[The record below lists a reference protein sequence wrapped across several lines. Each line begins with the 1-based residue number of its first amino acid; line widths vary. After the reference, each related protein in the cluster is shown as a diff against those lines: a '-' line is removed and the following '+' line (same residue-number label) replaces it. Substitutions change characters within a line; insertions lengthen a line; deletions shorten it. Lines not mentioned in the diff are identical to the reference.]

1 MAIDTTGGQ
10 AATEPAAPARASD
23 LANLPDND
31 LLKEFGLGSAATP
44 TTQVAATVAE
54 GDAGEDG
61 TLIDAD
67 SPYADA
73 EANEGVTAEAA
84 AESAA
89 QAATREKAQE
99 EARAA
104 APAKALATQFA
115 VFDEAGD
122 ELEIPD
128 LKIKF
133 KADGQERDLPL
144 DRVVKLAQ
152 VGYYNEQ
159 RQQELREFREQ
170 LPEIESTIASLQE
183 EINLYRTGWQRVL
196 SGDEAYLAQEQEA
209 YLRATSPEA
218 RAERLE
224 AENRAL
230 RNGQAGSQVA
240 SQAVQFVNTLVPKF
254 EQFAA
259 AAPEVSFEEIVGRFN
274 LLTAPFM
281 VRGQIPPAKFRE
293 VERVIDS
300 ELKPW
305 IETQNEKRTAK
316 TRTADLATAQAAQ
329 AKRQTARAI
338 MPQGTRATG
347 ADPVVAPK
355 KYKTAS
361 DIFDDLPNLVKGAAQ
376 TP

>member
-1 MAIDTTGGQ
+1 MAIDTTGGV
-10 AATEPAAPARASD
+10 ATPPAAPARAGD
-23 LANLPDND
+23 LAELPDND

-44 TTQVAATVAE
+44 TTQVAAAQAE
-54 GDAGEDG
+54 GAANEDG
-61 TLIDAD
+61 TLKDEG
-67 SPYADA
+67 SPYIDDGADP
-73 EANEGVTAEAA
+73 GTTAEAA
-84 AESAA
+84 AETAA
-89 QAATREKAQE
+89 QTSAREAADA
-99 EARAA
+99 EAAA
-104 APAKALATQFA
+104 GAPAKALATQFT

-122 ELEIPD
+122 ELEIPN

-133 KADGQERDLPL
+133 KADGTERDLPL

-159 RQQELREFREQ
+159 RQAELREFREQ
-170 LPEIESTIASLQE
+170 MPQIESTIANLQA
-183 EINLYRTGWQRVL
+183 EIELYRNGWQRVL

-209 YLRATSPEA
+209 YLKATSPEA

-230 RNGQAGSQVA
+230 RSGQSTSQVGQ
-240 SQAVQFVNTLVPKF
+240 QAARFVETLVPKF
-254 EQFAA
+254 EQFAT

-281 VRGQIPPAKFRE
+281 VRGQIPPARFKE

-300 ELKPW
+300 ELRPW

-316 TRTADLATAQAAQ
+316 TRTAELATAAAAQ
-329 AKRQTARAI
+329 AKRQTARAT

-347 ADPVVAPK
+347 ADPATPEK
-355 KYKTAS
+355 KYKSAS
-361 DIFDDLPNLVKGAAQ
+361 DILDDLPNIVKAG
-376 TP
+376 THSP